1 MVIMKKTIAKSWSC
15 KLSIGLHK
23 GYSNEIIS
31 QSDFFN
37 LLEGGQR
44 SVKKELGVYLSAAVT
59 FGNIVF
65 LGQVEPTAFLSFLQ
79 YPRLPQDET
88 DLKNGVLRLAELLAS
103 EMEQNR
109 VVLELLEETIMLEN
123 NQNIDPKIDLS

>member
-1 MVIMKKTIAKSWSC
+1 MKKTIVKSWSC
-15 KLSIGLHK
+15 KISIGLHK

-37 LLEGGQR
+37 LLEDCQR

>member
-1 MVIMKKTIAKSWSC
+1 MKKTIAKPWSC

-37 LLEGGQR
+37 LLEDCQR

-88 DLKNGVLRLAELLAS
+88 DLKSGVLRLAELLAS

-123 NQNIDPKIDLS
+123 NQTMDPKIDLS